1 MSIKS
6 GAHMKILRRAFWRTD
21 IRPVWNRSNSRSRG
35 RRPREPWFFDGKG
48 RSLIEAGIHII
59 YILLVQAVLH
69 QPQCFAEALEMD
81 DFPGAKEPDG
91 VGDIRIVAHA
101 QDIVV
106 GKAGLLLCCDRVR
119 TTFPFGPRFGEAKPI
134 GTRMCA
140 GLRCG

>member
-91 VGDIRIVAHA
+91 VGDIWIVAHA

-119 TTFPFGPRFGEAKPI
+119 TTFLLFCRDGF
-134 GTRMCA
+134 
-140 GLRCG
+140 

>member
-1 MSIKS
+1 
-6 GAHMKILRRAFWRTD
+6 MKILRRAFWRTD

-91 VGDIRIVAHA
+91 VGDIWIVAHA

-119 TTFPFGPRFGEAKPI
+119 TTFLLFCRDGF
-134 GTRMCA
+134 
-140 GLRCG
+140 

>member
-1 MSIKS
+1 
-6 GAHMKILRRAFWRTD
+6 MKILRRAFWRTD

-81 DFPGAKEPDG
+81 DFPGTQEFND
-91 VGDIRIVAHA
+91 VVDVRIVRKP
-101 QDIVV
+101 QNIVV
-106 GKAGLLLCCDRVR
+106 GDAGLLLCCDRVR
-119 TTFPFGPRFGEAKPI
+119 TTFLF
-134 GTRMCA
+134 CS
-140 GLRCG
+140 